1 MAAIKPLNPFASIVI
16 MNLEEIISIIVESK
30 SMKREDVEKLIEEKQ
45 AELSYLI
52 SPEGAAYLVAK
63 ELGLDIIPA
72 ASTRLKIGN
81 IISGMRNVNFVG
93 KITRISDVVEFDK
106 KDGKGR
112 VRNIYLADES
122 GRIRLTLWDDE
133 VELADRFSEGDVV
146 KVTGY
151 SRDNNGEV
159 EIRLG
164 RMGGIIKVDEV
175 IENVKSGREFERK
188 DIRELRP
195 GQYAELKAAIVQVFQ
210 TNPILKQCPECR
222 KSLKEENGKY
232 ICPEHGEVEPAL
244 GVFLSMVIDDGT
256 GNIRATAFGKAAET
270 ILGMTAEEAYNMA
283 TERMDK
289 TAPLKAIQLG
299 KEWIF
304 RGSARRNELFD
315 RLEFRIFNAGKVD
328 VEKEIERLMAWKK

>member
-1 MAAIKPLNPFASIVI
+1 MADMRLDD
-16 MNLEEIISIIVESK
+16 IISLISDTK
-30 SMKREDVEKLIEEKQ
+30 SMKREEVERLIEDKQ

-72 ASTRLKIGN
+72 RQTRLKIKN

-93 KITRISDVVEFDK
+93 KIMRISDTIEFDR

-112 VRNIYLADES
+112 VRNIWVADES
-122 GRIRLTLWDDE
+122 GRIRITLWDDE
-133 VELADRFSEGDVV
+133 TAIADSLSEGDVI
-146 KVTGY
+146 KVSGY
-151 SRDNNGEV
+151 SKDNNGEA

-164 RMGGIIKVDEV
+164 RTGYISKVEEDIEV
-175 IENVKSGREFERK
+175 ASQGAEYERK

-195 GQYAELKAAIVQVFQ
+195 GQHAELKAAVVQVFQ
-210 TNPILKQCPECR
+210 NNPILRQCPVCKKR
-222 KSLKEENGKY
+222 VKEEDGKWV
-232 ICPEHGEVEPAL
+232 CPEHGEVEPRL

-256 GNIRATAFGKAAET
+256 GNIRATAFGKAAEA
-270 ILGMTAEEAYNMA
+270 ILGMTAEEAYKIA

-315 RLEFRIFNAGKVD
+315 RLEFRIFNVGEVD
-328 VEKEIERLMAWKK
+328 PEKEIERLMAWKK